1 MSKVHPR
8 VSLGHDR
15 LHRLIL
21 APIISEKS
29 TRTLEAGNHVA
40 FRVLKD
46 AAKPEIKVAVE
57 KLFNVKVLEVRTLNV
72 KGKNKGGQKTPGR
85 RSDWKKAYVKL
96 AEGQTIDFAAGA
108 KV

>member
-1 MSKVHPR
+1 MAVMSKVA
-8 VSLGHDR
+8 VGHDR

-21 APIISEKS
+21 APIVSEKS
-29 TRTLEAGNHVA
+29 TRALEQGNQVV
-40 FRVLKD
+40 FKVLRD

-57 KLFNVKVLEVRTLNV
+57 KLFNVKVLDVQTLNV

-85 RSDWKKAYVKL
+85 RSDWKKAYVTL
-96 AEGQTIDFAAGA
+96 AEGQTIDFAQGA

>member
-1 MSKVHPR
+1 MSKIAV
-8 VSLGHDR
+8 GHDR

-21 APIISEKS
+21 APIVSEKS
-29 TRTLEAGNHVA
+29 TRALEQGNQVV
-40 FRVLKD
+40 FKVLRD

-57 KLFNVKVLEVRTLNV
+57 KLFNVKVVDVQTLNV

-85 RSDWKKAYVKL
+85 RSDWKKAYVTL

>member
-1 MSKVHPR
+1 MSKIAV
-8 VSLGHDR
+8 GHDR

-21 APIISEKS
+21 APIVSEKS
-29 TRTLEAGNHVA
+29 TRALEQANQVV
-40 FRVLKD
+40 FKVLRD

-57 KLFNVKVLEVRTLNV
+57 KLFSVKVVDVQTLNV

-85 RSDWKKAYVKL
+85 RSDWKKAYVTL
-96 AEGQTIDFAAGA
+96 AEGQTIDFAQGA

>member
-1 MSKVHPR
+1 MSKIAV
-8 VSLGHDR
+8 GHDR

-21 APIISEKS
+21 APIVSEKS
-29 TRTLEAGNHVA
+29 TRALEQGNQVV
-40 FRVLKD
+40 FKVLKD

-57 KLFNVKVLEVRTLNV
+57 KLFNVKVTDVRTLNV

-85 RSDWKKAYVKL
+85 RSDWKKAYVTL
-96 AEGQTIDFAAGA
+96 AAGQTIDFAAGA